1 MNATPGKPF
10 VAVRHV
16 VIAACILIIGT
27 GAAVWLFKDKLY
39 PYAVLAVLL
48 AVWAF
53 ARLLKLYTKSV
64 RKATF
69 MFNAIE
75 NDDFAFVFNE
85 DPSKVDDAVLNIA
98 LNRIK
103 DILTDAKHWVIE
115 REKYYELI
123 MGSVR
128 TGIVTINDVGSVHQV
143 NGEALRIF
151 GLPLLN
157 HISQLKLIDPAITS
171 AMFNIRPGEKMQL
184 TFTNERGEVS
194 ISFVASEVS
203 VRDEILKIVAITDIN
218 NELAEK
224 ELESWMRLIRVLTH
238 EIMNSLA
245 PITSLSDTLIDLS
258 GDKDSDISRGL
269 QTINA
274 TGKSLISFVES
285 YRKFTYI
292 PTPDKTLFDV
302 KGFLERAVSLQSAGP
317 DVKITCSITP
327 GDILVY
333 ADEDLAGQVVMN
345 ILKNAVQAVSAHGG
359 GDIGVESYLDENEN
373 IIIDISNDGG
383 AIPAE
388 IAENIFMPFFTTK
401 EGGSGIGL
409 SISRQIMRLH
419 GGSLRLTSNSDD
431 KVTFTLLFG

>member
-1 MNATPGKPF
+1 MTGNSDKPF
-10 VAVRHV
+10 VGVRHV
-16 VIAACILIIGT
+16 VTAASLLTVGT
-27 GAAVWLFKDKLY
+27 GASVWLFTAKLY
-39 PYAVLAVLL
+39 PYAVLAVL
-48 AVWAF
+48 VVIWAF
-53 ARLLKLYTKSV
+53 SRLLRLYTKSV

-85 DPSKVDDAVLNIA
+85 DPSKVDDVVLNVA

-123 MGSVR
+123 MESVR
-128 TGIVTINDVGSVHQV
+128 TGIVTINDVGNVHQV
-143 NGEALRIF
+143 NSEALRIF
-151 GLPLLN
+151 GLPVLT
-157 HISQLKLIDPAITS
+157 HINQFKLIDPGITT
-171 AMFNIRPGEKMQL
+171 AMFNIRPGEKQQL
-184 TFTNERGEVS
+184 TFANERGEVA

-203 VRDEILKIVAITDIN
+203 VRDEMLKIVAVTDIN

-245 PITSLSDTLIDLS
+245 PITSLSDTLIDIS
-258 GDKDSDISRGL
+258 GEDTDVSKGL

-285 YRKFTYI
+285 YRKFTFI

-302 KGFLERAVSLQSAGP
+302 KGFIGRAVSLQSTGP

-327 GDILVY
+327 EDMLVY

-345 ILKNAVQAVSAHGG
+345 ILKNAVQAVSARGG
-359 GDIGVESYLDENEN
+359 GEISVESYLDQNEN

>member
-1 MNATPGKPF
+1 MTSNSGKPF
-10 VAVRHV
+10 VSVRHV
-16 VIAACILIIGT
+16 VTYASLLAIGT
-27 GAAVWLFKDKLY
+27 AAAVWFFTSKLY
-39 PYAVLAVLL
+39 PYAALAVLL
-48 AVWAF
+48 AIWAF
-53 ARLLKLYTKSV
+53 SRLLRLYTKSV

-85 DPSKVDDAVLNIA
+85 DPSKVDDAVLNVA

-103 DILTDAKHWVIE
+103 NILTDAKHWVIE

-123 MGSVR
+123 MESVR
-128 TGIVTINDVGSVHQV
+128 TGIVTINDAGNVHQV
-143 NGEALRIF
+143 NSEALRIF
-151 GLPLLN
+151 GMPVLTHVN
-157 HISQLKLIDPAITS
+157 QFKLIDPAITT
-171 AMFNIRPGEKMQL
+171 AMSNIRPGEKMQL
-184 TFTNERGEVS
+184 TFANERGEVA

-203 VRDEILKIVAITDIN
+203 VRDEMLKIVAVTDIN

-245 PITSLSDTLIDLS
+245 PITSLSDTLIDMS
-258 GDKDSDISRGL
+258 GEDTDVAKGL

-274 TGKSLISFVES
+274 TSKSLISFVES
-285 YRKFTYI
+285 YRKFTFI
-292 PTPDKTLFDV
+292 PAPDKSLFEV
-302 KGFLERAVSLQSAGP
+302 KGFIGRAVSLQSAGP

-327 GDILVY
+327 EDMLVY

-345 ILKNAVQAVSAHGG
+345 ILKNAVQAVSSRGG
-359 GDIGVESYLDENEN
+359 GEISVESYLDDNEN
-373 IIIDISNDGG
+373 IIIAISNDGG
-383 AIPAE
+383 TIPAE

-419 GGSLRLTSNSDD
+419 GGSLRLTSNSDE